1 MVVPAAI
8 WEDNS
13 SGLVEV
19 ERFYDGDV
27 VTYVSFDELDGA
39 FSRRSKDLMFYG

>member
-19 ERFYDGDV
+19 ERLYYGDV
-27 VTYVSFDELDGA
+27 VTYVSFDELDSA
-39 FSRRSKDLMFYG
+39 VSRRTTSWVFYT